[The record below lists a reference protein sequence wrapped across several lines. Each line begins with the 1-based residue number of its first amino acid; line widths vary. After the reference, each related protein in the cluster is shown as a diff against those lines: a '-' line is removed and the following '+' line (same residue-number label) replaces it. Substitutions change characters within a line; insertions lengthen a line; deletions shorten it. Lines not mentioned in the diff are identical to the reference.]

1 MLCRVTIAI
10 GLLATIPLLGCVE
23 LEVTDSSGA
32 LLPGFSATLES
43 RGDSIW
49 RSLQVESESSDIL
62 LGLGVARHGVITVVK
77 EGYHPG
83 IGVAIPME
91 THDVRDGLW
100 LQPVSV
106 ALTLAGDCIVPDSG
120 GGTPTG
126 SFVPGEVLV
135 GLNDFLVGDE
145 QTFLFEQ
152 YCLDV
157 GDPVDHQGFSVWID
171 NIDGDV
177 SALTS
182 DLSAQGLGFLTK
194 LRSHPPFR
202 GQSWLL
208 LNIRSIT
215 IPQDE
220 LENTVYRT
228 LHAHKGIEL
237 LEVVRR
243 PKFKKIFVPIGSELA
258 WIELLEQHPAIEYA
272 ELNYIVS
279 SL

>member
-1 MLCRVTIAI
+1 VLFRGTIVC
-10 GLLATIPLLGCVE
+10 LVATIPLLGCVE
-23 LEVTDSSGA
+23 LEVTDSNGA
-32 LLPGFSATLES
+32 LLVGFSVTLAS

-49 RSLQVESESSDIL
+49 RSQQFESEGSDIL
-62 LGLGVARHGVITVVK
+62 LGLGVERHGVIVVMK

-83 IGVAIPME
+83 IGIAIPIE
-91 THDVRDGLW
+91 RDDVRGGLGPQQ
-100 LQPVSV
+100 LSV
-106 ALTLAGDCIVPDSG
+106 PLTQADDCIVAGSG
-120 GGTPTG
+120 GSTPSG
-126 SFVPGEVLV
+126 SYVPGEVLV

-182 DLSAQGLGFLTK
+182 DLYAQELGFLTT

-208 LNIRSIT
+208 LNIRSNT

-228 LHAHKGIEL
+228 LNRHKGIEL
-237 LEVVRR
+237 LEVVRK
-243 PKFKKIFVPIGSELA
+243 PKSKKIFVPIGRELA
-258 WIELLEQHPAIEYA
+258 WINLLEQHPAIRYA
-272 ELNYIVS
+272 QLNYI
-279 SL
+279 LDPF